1 MSIESAKT
9 FVEKMKNDEDF
20 RKKVTECKDNE
31 ARKAHVLKEGFDFSV
46 EELKKC
52 TGELSDEQL
61 DAVAGGKW
69 CDYHCEKYGYNQ
81 E

>member
-1 MSIESAKT
+1 MSLDSAKA
-9 FVEKMKNDEDF
+9 FVDKMKIDEDF
-20 RKKVTECKDNE
+20 RKKVTDCKDNE
-31 ARKAHVLKEGFDFSV
+31 ARKAFVKTEGFDFSA

-69 CDYHCEKYGYNQ
+69 CDYVCNPGNSI
-81 E
+81 